1 MRLRRLALKNIRS
14 YESAEVDFDEGTT
27 LFEGDIGSGK
37 STILLAIEF
46 ALFGL
51 GDTDS
56 THLLRHGA
64 EAGEVALD
72 FEAGGRHCKARRALK
87 RTKAGAKSGRCVLTV
102 DGQEEE
108 LSSSEMR
115 VRVLG
120 LLSFREHPNPKASSV
135 IFRYGVYTPQE
146 EMRAILAPG
155 RDVREARKQ
164 TLRRAFGIEDYRTA
178 RDNLKLLEREV
189 NGRVEVYRERS
200 STLDALVGQVVEAR
214 AELEGIGKAR
224 AQTAA
229 ALEAARAAEADA
241 AKRLEG
247 LVQQEEALGRAKD
260 AVAARQTTWQRAKGE
275 VDLATERLKAA
286 KAAAEELAKL
296 TVKIK
301 RLSTALEGLEPMEAK
316 AREID
321 RLKDAHMRVLKSQG
335 ALRARLEWAEAAEA
349 RKAALEQG
357 LAASPDP
364 AEGIASVEREAKEAE
379 RSAAAN
385 AADVDAAKRELEAL
399 ETELAALEELKG
411 REECPRCH
419 QPLTAEHLG
428 TIKEEDARKRKALR
442 GRMREGASKQR
453 RDEERVSALRKEL
466 EPLRARA
473 SERSALVASIKHEAE
488 EASRVVEARKALE
501 ALDPEGVAASLRR
514 AGEGFDPRALE
525 GLRKLD
531 MERHGLEQVA
541 RKHTEEATKEAK
553 LERALAKATEEMSGA
568 EAGLKEATA
577 ALVDVRGRHD
587 ETALARARA
596 EHSTCVES
604 RSAIASTLAGM
615 AARLEDVQRRLSRL
629 EGEMQELSVAKEA
642 GAAYAHV
649 LAFLKDCLGPA
660 LEDVERT
667 VMRALAEDMDASASR
682 WFDLLVED
690 PDLVLTVDEDFSPA
704 VQQQGWDVD
713 VAGLSGGERTSVA
726 FAYRL
731 ALNGM
736 VRRMA
741 GPGGANLLILDEP
754 TEGFSKEQLARM
766 GAVLEQLEAD
776 QIVMVSHERE
786 LESFADRVYRVV
798 KVAGRSSVQPY

>member
-1 MRLRRLALKNIRS
+1 MRLRKLTLTNIRS
-14 YESAEVDFDEGTT
+14 YESADVSFDEGTT

-64 EAGEVALD
+64 ESGEVALD
-72 FEAGGRHCKARRALK
+72 FEAGGKHCQARRALK
-87 RTKAGAKSGRCVLTV
+87 RTRTGAKSGRCVLTV

-108 LSSSEMR
+108 LSPSEMR

-155 RDVREARKQ
+155 KDVREARKQ

-189 NGRVEVYRERS
+189 NGRVEVFKERS
-200 STLDALVGQVVEAR
+200 SRLDALVGQVVEAR
-214 AELEGIGKAR
+214 TELEGAEKAK
-224 AQTAA
+224 AMK
-229 ALEAARAAEADA
+229 AAELGAAHVAEAEA

-247 LVQQEEALGRAKD
+247 LVAQEEAFGRAKD
-260 AVAARQTTWQRAKGE
+260 ALAVRQTAWQRAKGE
-275 VDLATERLKAA
+275 VDLAGERLKAA
-286 KAAAEELAKL
+286 KAAASELAKL
-296 TVKIK
+296 TGRIK
-301 RLSTALEGLEPMEAK
+301 QLSSALEGLEPMEAK

-321 RLKDAHMRVLKSQG
+321 HLKDAQVRVLKSQG
-335 ALRARLEWAEAAEA
+335 ALRARLERAEAA
-349 RKAALEQG
+349 AAEKERLERRLEG
-357 LAASPDP
+357 LPDP
-364 AEGIASVEREAKEAE
+364 ADDIARVEREVKEAD
-379 RSAAAN
+379 RSAAAD
-385 AADVDAAKRELEAL
+385 AADVEAARRDLDALEA
-399 ETELAALEELKG
+399 ELASLEELKG
-411 REECPRCH
+411 RAECPRCH
-419 QPLTAEHLG
+419 QPLTAEHLA
-428 TIKEEDARKRKALR
+428 TIKEEDAKKRKALR

-453 RDEERVSALRKEL
+453 RDEERAAAQRKGL

-473 SERSALVASIKHEAE
+473 GDRASLVASIQHEAE
-488 EASRVVEARKALE
+488 EASKAVGARRALE
-501 ALDPEGVAASLRR
+501 ALDPEGVAASLGR
-514 AGEGFDPRALE
+514 AEEGYDPKALE
-525 GLRKLD
+525 GLRRLD
-531 MERHGLEQVA
+531 KERHGLEQVA
-541 RKHTEEATKEAK
+541 RKHAEEAAKEAK
-553 LERALAKATEEMSGA
+553 LERALARASEEMVGA

-587 ETALARARA
+587 EAALARARA
-596 EHSTCVES
+596 EHSRCVET
-604 RSAIASTLAGM
+604 RSAIASTIAGM
-615 AARLEDVQRRLSRL
+615 ATRLEDIERRLARMEEEL
-629 EGEMQELSVAKEA
+629 GELAAAKEA

-690 PDLVLTVDEDFSPA
+690 PDLELRVDEDFSPA
-704 VQQQGWDVD
+704 VRQQEWDVD

-754 TEGFSKEQLARM
+754 TDGFSKEQLARM

-786 LESFADRVYRVV
+786 LEDFADRVYRVV
-798 KVAGRSSVQPY
+798 KAAGKSSVQPY

>member
-1 MRLRRLALKNIRS
+1 MRLRKLALANIRS
-14 YESAEVDFDEGTT
+14 YESAEVAFDEGTT

-72 FEAGGRHCKARRALK
+72 FEAGGRHCQARRALR
-87 RTKAGAKSGRCVLTV
+87 RTRTGAKGGRCVLTV

-115 VRVLG
+115 ARVLG

-155 RDVREARKQ
+155 KDVREARKQ

-189 NGRVEVYRERS
+189 NGRVEVFRERS
-200 STLDALVGQVVEAR
+200 SRLDALAGQVTEAR
-214 AELEGIGKAR
+214 AEVEGVEKAR
-224 AQTAA
+224 AMKAVE
-229 ALEAARAAEADA
+229 LEAARAAEAEA

-247 LVQQEEALGRAKD
+247 LVAQEEAFGKAKD
-260 AVAARQTTWQRAKGE
+260 AVAVRQTEWQRAKGE
-275 VDLATERLKAA
+275 VDLAGERLKAA
-286 KAAAEELAKL
+286 KAAAAELSKI
-296 TVKIK
+296 TGKIK
-301 RLSTALEGLEPMEAK
+301 QLSLALDGLEPMEAK

-321 RLKDAHMRVLKSQG
+321 RLKDAHLRVLKSQG
-335 ALRARLEWAEAAEA
+335 ALRARLERAEAAA
-349 RKAALEQG
+349 VRKGVLESE
-357 LAASPDP
+357 LAASQDP
-364 AEGIASVEREAKEAE
+364 AEGIARVEREAKEAE

-385 AADVDAAKRELEAL
+385 AAEVEAAKRDLESLEA
-399 ETELAALEELKG
+399 ELAALEELKG

-419 QPLTAEHLG
+419 QPLTAEHLE
-428 TIKEEDARKRKALR
+428 TLKEEDARKRKALR

-453 RDEERVSALRKEL
+453 RDEERAAALRKEL
-466 EPLRARA
+466 EPLRERA

-488 EASRVVEARKALE
+488 EASKVVEARRALE

-514 AGEGFDPRALE
+514 AEEGFDPKALE
-525 GLRKLD
+525 GLRRLD
-531 MERHGLEQVA
+531 KERHGLEQVS
-541 RKHTEEATKEAK
+541 RKHTEEAAKEAK
-553 LERALAKATEEMSGA
+553 LERALARATEEMSRA
-568 EAGLKEATA
+568 EAVLKEATA
-577 ALVDVRGRHD
+577 ALSDIRTRHD
-587 ETALARARA
+587 EAALARARA
-596 EHSTCVES
+596 EHSRRVES

-615 AARLEDVQRRLSRL
+615 ATQLEDVRRRLARLEEESR
-629 EGEMQELSVAKEA
+629 ELAAAKEA

-667 VMRALAEDMDASASR
+667 VMAALAEDMDASASR

-690 PDLVLTVDEDFSPA
+690 PDLELRVDEDFSPA
-704 VQQQGWDVD
+704 VRQQEWDVD

-741 GPGGANLLILDEP
+741 WPGGANLLILDEP
-754 TEGFSKEQLARM
+754 TDGFSKEQLARM

-786 LESFADRVYRVV
+786 LETFADRVYRVV
-798 KVAGRSSVQPY
+798 KAGGKSSVQPY